1 MKQHVIVNVS
11 GGEIS
16 EYAEGIVGTDQY
28 LVSARELTNWH
39 IRKERGIE
47 RRRGTQFIKTSY
59 SQAAGTSNS
68 GRLFGFQGSDASYML
83 EFCIDTVSSRSVVR
97 VYDENGA
104 VINSQG
110 SFGYT
115 FQLPDAEANSRYGA
129 GNFAWA
135 SITELFD
142 AQIDQ
147 IGNDI
152 YIVHRNYPIIKI
164 AYDPSASP
172 KFGVSTCATY
182 PKLEGNPWYGK
193 DLDDDGVNV
202 KSSTSRFGVSPGYF
216 SASQIV
222 NLRNSDKVDDICTI
236 RLSGASQYKARP
248 EWVNTHVLGYTG
260 SDLDVVA
267 KITQF
272 VDDTKMIGVITDPS
286 GDNTYPVVE
295 TGTAKFAP
303 PVSGSLTT
311 LDASSSGFS
320 PFTSGHIGLS
330 FMVDGGQY
338 HINTGGIINANT
350 ATARCVR
357 QQDNGRAGSSGD
369 ASKESD
375 TMIPETYRTWA
386 RPAWGSNTT
395 ATYAGAIETGWPGA
409 LAFFQG
415 RLYLGGSKIEPQTI
429 WGSATGFYLNFAT
442 GTEDD
447 ESLSYELA
455 SGVFD
460 DIRFIAAGTALFVG
474 TKNGVYRL
482 TGGDSGITPNNV
494 FARPEISFGAA
505 RIQPVRIGP
514 FFYMVQNGRLAI
526 RAFSYNDSIGALVS
540 EDVTELAGHI
550 TGTGV
555 KQLAVESYSQT
566 RVYGVRDDGV
576 LCVASVFGDPS
587 KPSWSTYKLQNWTAY
602 NTSTDATIES
612 CSVLKGSTGD
622 QIWFLVARTVGG
634 STVRYIERISDA
646 RYLDSSF
653 TLADLTS
660 FGATITGTSTG
671 LQVTGLTVLTGQAV
685 RASIAGGDY
694 GSTSSIVVANP
705 FTIPLSYRAT
715 TVTPSATTGSITVTF
730 DGSDASSSYVGETI
744 ILSGGG
750 AITLTGYTNTTT
762 MSGTVITTCS
772 STSASTWQLV
782 TPLVIGLPYGSTIE
796 PHRVELALRD
806 GTAQGRKKRVTSVMA
821 RVVNTP
827 SLYVKTVLERIEGAK
842 ETFGF
847 RRTNQVLGAGPTA
860 YTGDVAISIASGH
873 DTDGVCKL
881 YTDDPFYAAVT
892 LIKYEVDF
900 EDGKP
905 THA

>member
-28 LVSARELTNWH
+28 SVSARELTNWH
-39 IRKERGIE
+39 VRKERGVE

-59 SQAAGTSNS
+59 SQAAGTTNKC
-68 GRLFGFQGSDASYML
+68 RLFGFQGSDASYIL
-83 EFCIDTVSSRSVVR
+83 EFCLDVISSRSVVR

-104 VINSQG
+104 VVNSQG
-110 SFGYT
+110 SYGYT
-115 FQLPDAEANSRYGA
+115 FQMPDAESDARFGA

-135 SITELFD
+135 SETELFD

-152 YIVHRNYPIIKI
+152 YVVHRNYPIIKI

-172 KFGVSTCATY
+172 KFGVSTCASY

-202 KSSTSRFGVSPGYF
+202 KSSTSRLGVSTGTF
-216 SASQIV
+216 SASQIL
-222 NLRNSDKVDDICTI
+222 NLRNSDTVDDVCTI
-236 RLSGASQYKARP
+236 TLSGASEYKCRP
-248 EWVNTHVLGYTG
+248 EWVNLHVLGYTG
-260 SDLDVVA
+260 ANLDVVA
-267 KITQF
+267 KMTQF
-272 VDDTKMIGVITDPS
+272 VDDTHMIGVILDPS
-286 GDNTYPVVE
+286 GNNTYPDGE
-295 TGTAKFAP
+295 TGTCKFAP
-303 PVSGSLTT
+303 PVSGSSTT
-311 LDASSSGFS
+311 LEASASGFA
-320 PFTSGHIGLS
+320 PFTAGHIGLA
-330 FMVDGGQY
+330 FMADGGQY
-338 HINTGGIINANT
+338 RVESITDTDT
-350 ATARCVR
+350 ATAKCVR
-357 QQDNGRAGSSGD
+357 QSDNGRAGSSGD
-369 ASKESD
+369 ASTASD
-375 TMIPETYRTWA
+375 TVIPTTFRTWA

-395 ATYAGAIETGWPGA
+395 ATYTGAVETGWPGS

-415 RLYLGGSKIEPQTI
+415 RLYVAGSKAEPQTV

-447 ESLSYELA
+447 EALAYELA

-460 DIRFIAAGTALFVG
+460 DIRFVAAGTALFVG

-482 TGGDSGITPNNV
+482 TGGESGITPNNV

-526 RAFSYNDSIGALVS
+526 RAFAYNDSIGGLVS

-576 LCVASVFGDPS
+576 LCVASVFSDPS

-602 NTSTDATIES
+602 NTATDATIES
-612 CSVLKGSTGD
+612 CAVLKGSTGD
-622 QIWFLVARTVGG
+622 QIWFSVARTVGG
-634 STVRYIERISDA
+634 STVRYVERISPE
-646 RYLDSSF
+646 RFLDSSF
-653 TLADLTS
+653 NLADLTS
-660 FGATITGTSTG
+660 FGATITGTATG

-685 RASIAGGDY
+685 RAYVAGGDY
-694 GSTSSIVVANP
+694 GSSSSITVANP

-750 AITLTGYTNTTT
+750 AITFTGYTNATT
-762 MSGTVITTCS
+762 MSGTVITTLG
-772 STSASTWQLV
+772 STNASTWQLV
-782 TPLVIGLPYGSTIE
+782 TPLVIGLPYESTIE

-806 GTAQGRKKRVTSVMA
+806 GTAQGRRKRVTSVMA
-821 RVVNTP
+821 RVVSTP
-827 SLYVKTVLERIEGAK
+827 SLYVRPVLESTVKAK

-847 RRTNQVLGAGPTA
+847 RRTNQTLNAGPTA
-860 YTGDVAISIASGH
+860 FSGDVAVAIGSGH
-873 DTDGVCKL
+873 DTDGVCRI
-881 YTDDPFYAAVT
+881 YTNDPYYAAVT

-905 THA
+905 GNA